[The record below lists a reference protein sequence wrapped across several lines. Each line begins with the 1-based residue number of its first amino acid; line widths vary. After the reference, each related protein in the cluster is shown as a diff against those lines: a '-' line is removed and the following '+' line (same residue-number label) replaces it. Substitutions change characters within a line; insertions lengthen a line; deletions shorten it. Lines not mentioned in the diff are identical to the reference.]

1 MFTKFVAYVRFS
13 LIIIFPVHHRY
24 TKTHKGVVSGDN
36 NLLNFGKHV
45 SLLNKRAKLDL
56 GNAQ

>member
-24 TKTHKGVVSGDN
+24 TKTHRGVVSGDN

-45 SLLNKRAKLDL
+45 SLLKKEQN
-56 GNAQ
+56 